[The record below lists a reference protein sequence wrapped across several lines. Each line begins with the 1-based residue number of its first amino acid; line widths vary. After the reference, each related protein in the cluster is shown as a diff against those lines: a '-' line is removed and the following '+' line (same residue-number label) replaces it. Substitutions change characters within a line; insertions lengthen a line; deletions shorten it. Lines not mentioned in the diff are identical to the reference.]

1 MLALTGPAR
10 LPYRSAQEPHL
21 AADAEIVIV
30 GGGFAGVSTAQSLKR
45 LAPELKVTLIEF
57 NSLYVPP
64 PAINASLAGF
74 RQLTDVVQSY
84 EQLTALGV
92 KVVHGWVA
100 GIDRAAKK
108 VYLSD
113 RTSLQYDRLVLAT
126 GTALKWSALEG
137 LTPTNSRNMPH
148 AWGTG
153 EQAFLLS
160 RQLRELKNKAIV
172 GMVLG
177 AGESRCPAL
186 VAERVGSIARF
197 LATRKSRSKLIV
209 VSPHPLHD
217 IPIEFRHLW
226 SESYGFGSATS
237 LIDWVSIDQSHEIR
251 VDPDTKSLFVNNQAV
266 IKGADLLSVVPTE
279 TSSRL
284 AIASGLADET
294 GWCPV
299 DPLTQQSIS
308 TDEVYVVGDSTK
320 KRRFA
325 KTVDGAVIQAEL
337 CALSIASATDL
348 GRSTSP
354 PKEQRIQ
361 CAFLLN
367 EHQGILQTDRFQF
380 HRRTGYQ
387 PIPQKLSSRFRTV
400 NAEEAF
406 DWLDQAVVRS
416 FGVA

>member
-21 AADAEIVIV
+21 APDAEIVIV

-45 LAPELKVTLIEF
+45 LVPELKITLIEF

-74 RQLTDVVQSY
+74 RRLSDVVQSY
-84 EQLTALGV
+84 GQLTALGV

-108 VYLSD
+108 VFLSD
-113 RTSLQYDRLVLAT
+113 QTSLQYDRLVLAT
-126 GTALKWSALEG
+126 GTALNWSEVEG

-148 AWGTG
+148 AWSTG

-160 RQLRELKNKAIV
+160 RQLQELKSEATV
-172 GMVLG
+172 GMYLG
-177 AGESRCPAL
+177 AGHARCPAL

-197 LATRKSRSKLIV
+197 LATRKPRSKLIV

-217 IPIEFRHLW
+217 IPIEFRNLW
-226 SESYGFGSATS
+226 SESYGFGSAAA
-237 LIDWVSIDQSHEIR
+237 LIEWVSIDQGHKIR

-266 IKGADLLSVVPTE
+266 IKGADLLSIIPPE

-284 AIASGLADET
+284 AIASGFADET

-299 DPLTQQSIS
+299 DPLTQQLIS
-308 TDEVYVVGDSTK
+308 SDEIYVVGDSAK
-320 KRRFA
+320 LRRFA

-337 CALSIASATDL
+337 CALSIARATGL
-348 GRSTSP
+348 GQSTSP

-367 EHQGILQTDRFQF
+367 EHQGVLQTDRFQF

-400 NAEEAF
+400 DAAEAF
-406 DWLDQAVVRS
+406 DWLDQLVARS
-416 FGVA
+416 FGVV